1 MKAAV
6 IVLNWNDAKRTS
18 KCLESLRIQSV
29 QDFKIFLLDNGSEHQ
44 DREQLEHAASS
55 FQNLEAHYYEDNL
68 GFTGAH
74 LKLWESGT
82 LDDFENIVLL
92 NNDAIAEENW
102 LEELITTSEA
112 KGLDMAASMMIQM
125 KEPSRVDSFGLFML
139 NTGEILPK
147 GFGQEVARFS
157 SDEVCIGPSGGACL
171 YSTNMLKSIGWFD
184 PHFNTGYED
193 AEFALR
199 AFSAGYSCEA
209 LVKARVSHE
218 GSVSIAKVRDR
229 SYLTYVQKSIWYSY
243 FKNMPPVFILWNFPS
258 ILFKYI
264 FILAMYTLTFNAS
277 FLQIHLSSFAYLF
290 SSKFRRE
297 LRVQKS
303 KKASFAKA
311 LEATQFFLLFDIQ
324 RFAQLFKKSP

>member
-6 IVLNWNDAKRTS
+6 IVLNWNDARRTLN
-18 KCLESLRIQSV
+18 CLASLRNQSF
-29 QDFKIFLLDNGSEHQ
+29 QEFKIFLLDNCSERE
-44 DREQLEHAASS
+44 DREKLEEAVS
-55 FQNLEAHYYEDNL
+55 NIKDLEAHYYEDNL

-74 LKLWESGT
+74 LKLWESGL
-82 LDDFENIVLL
+82 LDDFEYIALL
-92 NNDAIAEENW
+92 NNDAVAEEDW
-102 LEELITTSEA
+102 LEELLSGTEV
-112 KGLDMAASMMIQM
+112 KGLDLAASMMIQM
-125 KEPSRVDSFGLFML
+125 NEPSRVDSFGLFML
-139 NTGEILPK
+139 NTGEILPN
-147 GFGQEVARFS
+147 GYGQKLTKFS
-157 SDEVCIGPSGGACL
+157 EDEVCLGPSGGACL
-171 YSTNMLKSIGWFD
+171 YSTRMLKSIGWFD
-184 PHFNTGYED
+184 PYFNTGYED

-199 AFSAGYSCEA
+199 AFSAGYKCQA
-209 LVKARVSHE
+209 LVKARVFHE